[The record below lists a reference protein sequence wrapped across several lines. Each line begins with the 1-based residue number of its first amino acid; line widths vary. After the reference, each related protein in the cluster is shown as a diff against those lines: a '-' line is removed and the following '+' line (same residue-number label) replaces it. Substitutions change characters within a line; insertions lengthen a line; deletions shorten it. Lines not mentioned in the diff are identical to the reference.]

1 MDLELFWAISGL
13 FLKTFISTPL
23 HFFFWVVLFIIYNQ
37 YKRINTSEIKMFGR
51 SRVEIVPRVLYS
63 LGYGAVGGFCASILL
78 FLLGVSLTNIGV
90 YFILP
95 LALLLML
102 VKTRF
107 LCFAYAGG
115 LIALLAS
122 FLQLFPVFGS
132 LLENTF
138 LQGLVTLHIPGLLSL
153 VAVLHFTESILIRLS
168 GSLHRSPI
176 FVRTPGGQ
184 VVGGF
189 NLQTFWPLPLV
200 GLGLAAALQVP
211 VTGETL
217 AMPDW
222 WPLLGTDW
230 TALAGE
236 DIVFIML
243 PLVAWLGY
251 GDVAISSTPLEKVRR
266 SSLVLGGY
274 SLILMALALLCV
286 YYPWF
291 CFPAALFSPLGHE
304 VVTRLGNK
312 REFAGEYLFAPAKR
326 GVKVL
331 DTFPDTPAHQV
342 VVSGDI
348 ILSVSGEE
356 VNSIEEFWASLYR
369 YYPYIYLEVLKP
381 QGNVLKKR
389 LSLSNRDFAK
399 LGMILV
405 PQNPSAYAELKY

>member
-1 MDLELFWAISGL
+1 MDLELFWAISAL
-13 FLKTFISTPL
+13 FIKTFLTTPL
-23 HFFFWVVLFIIYNQ
+23 HLFFWLVLFIIYNQ
-37 YKRINTSEIKMFGR
+37 YKRIDASETKMFGR
-51 SRVEIVPRVLYS
+51 SRIEIFRRVLYS

-122 FLQLFPVFGS
+122 FLQLFPLLGS
-132 LLENTF
+132 FLETTF
-138 LQGLVTLHIPGLLSL
+138 LRGLVTLHVPGLLSL
-153 VAVLHFTESILIRLS
+153 VAVLHFTESILIRMS

-176 FVRTPGGQ
+176 FVKTPGGQ

-230 TALAGE
+230 TTLAGD
-236 DIVFIML
+236 DIIFIML

-266 SSLVLGGY
+266 SSLILGGY
-274 SLILMALALLCV
+274 SIVLMALALLCV
-286 YYPWF
+286 YFPWF

-304 VVTRLGNK
+304 LVIRLGNK
-312 REFAGEYLFAPAKR
+312 REFSGAYLYAPVAR
-326 GVKVL
+326 GIKVL
-331 DTFPDTPAHQV
+331 DTYPDTPAHEV
-342 VVSGDI
+342 VAAGDV

-356 VNSIEEFWASLYR
+356 VNSTEEFWSNLYR

-381 QGNVLKKR
+381 EGNVQRKR
-389 LSLSNRDFAK
+389 LSLANRDFTK
-399 LGMILV
+399 LGLILV
-405 PQNPSAYAELKY
+405 PQNPAAYVELKY